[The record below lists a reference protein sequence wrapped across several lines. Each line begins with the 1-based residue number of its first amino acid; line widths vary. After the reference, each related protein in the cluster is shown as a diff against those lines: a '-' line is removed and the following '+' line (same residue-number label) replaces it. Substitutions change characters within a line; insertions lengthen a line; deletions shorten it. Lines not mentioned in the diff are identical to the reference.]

1 MAILLSAIG
10 PDPIVRLQTGGLRA
24 AEIVFRGERV
34 STDDLAQI
42 VDLNTVRQ

>member
-24 AEIVFRGERV
+24 AEWVFRGGAA
-34 STDDLAQI
+34 TPDGIAQL
-42 VDLNTVRQ
+42 VE